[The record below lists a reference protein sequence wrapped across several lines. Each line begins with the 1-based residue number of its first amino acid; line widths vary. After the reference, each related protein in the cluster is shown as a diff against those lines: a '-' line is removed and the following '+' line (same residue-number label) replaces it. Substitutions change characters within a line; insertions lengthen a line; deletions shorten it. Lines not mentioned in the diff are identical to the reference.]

1 MGFNPL
7 DIAKKIFEAFLK
19 PLLAPLRSIIE
30 GALKL
35 VEFLVILLSKVPA
48 IIQIAVQIFNPV
60 NILNDSITGIFM
72 GIQIL
77 FKGIIDALNPR
88 NIFGKGKYDKCK
100 DTGSGLFGMRRPVDK
115 KGKLVNGKKVNDR
128 KCVPPTLFRMI
139 MLIICPPF
147 ALFQHVGLSNG
158 GWFNVIVCILLTV
171 YGYYFPGLIYAILH
185 ILC

>member
-1 MGFNPL
+1 MFLDPL
-7 DIAKKIFEAFLK
+7 VK
-19 PLLAPLRSIIE
+19 PLESISLGFVRLGE
-30 GALKL
+30 LL
-35 VEFLVILLSKVPA
+35 VELIKFVIYIPKIA
-48 IIQIAVQIFNPV
+48 IAIFNPV

-72 GIQIL
+72 GITIL
-77 FKGIIDALNPR
+77 FKGILDALNPR

-128 KCVPPTLFRMI
+128 KCVPPTIFRMI